1 MNPADLFRL
10 ETDTTTLSPGEWVFR
25 QGEKGDSMYVLLE
38 GDVDIIVGETVVE
51 TAERG
56 ALLGEMALIDN
67 SPRSASAVARTP
79 CRLVAIN
86 RKRFIFMVQQT
97 PNFSIHVMK
106 VMAERLRRMDGLLVG
121 NRAQETRSAAAP

>member
-1 MNPADLFRL
+1 MNPADLFRR
-10 ETDTTTLSPGEWVFR
+10 ETDVTNLSPGESVFR
-25 QGEKGDSMYVLLE
+25 QGETGDAMYVLLE
-38 GDVDIIVGETVVE
+38 GNVDIIVGETLVE

-121 NRAQETRSAAAP
+121 NREAARSAAAS